1 MSTSSEPRAKTRRT
15 EPLRLSVALLAALGL
30 SACQASRSDPG
41 ATMLLAS
48 EARVEVALAALEIDR
63 AWSGDLSAFDAAR
76 EHCDAVAQT
85 PVRLDT
91 ALSALGSTPVA
102 DAGRRQREALE
113 GPLRSWLA
121 GCQRLASIRDLLIAF
136 HDTKTDFEVRMPA
149 LQARIDMATRQL
161 AEQGAAGSTIYL
173 AARQLLLIDRIRN
186 GLREQLAGG
195 PGSVTAGDRLARDL
209 AVFSRVLE
217 GLIDG
222 NPELGIAAVKDATAL
237 EALREAR
244 TQFREAE
251 SALQALGEQSV
262 ELAAARED
270 LDAQKIA
277 QADLMTVLQG
287 LVRLAEA
294 P

>member
-1 MSTSSEPRAKTRRT
+1 MSKSPEARAATHRREPPTRV
-15 EPLRLSVALLAALGL
+15 VALLAALGL
-30 SACQASRSDPG
+30 SACQASRPDPG
-41 ATMLLAS
+41 AATLLAS
-48 EARVEVALAALEIDR
+48 EARVEVALAALEIQR
-63 AWSGDLSAFDAAR
+63 AWSGDLNAFDAAR
-76 EHCDAVAQT
+76 SHCEAVAET
-85 PVRLDT
+85 PARLDA
-91 ALSALGSTPVA
+91 ALAALGSTPVA
-102 DAGRRQREALE
+102 DTGRRQRDALE

-121 GCQRLASIRDLLIAF
+121 GCQRLAGIRDPLIDF
-136 HDTKTDFEVRMPA
+136 HDTKADFETRIPA
-149 LQARIDMATRQL
+149 LQARIDVATRQL
-161 AEQGAAGSTIYL
+161 AEQGAPGSTIYV

-186 GLREQLAGG
+186 GLREQLSGG
-195 PGSVTAGDRLARDL
+195 PGSVTASDRLARDL
-209 AVFSRVLE
+209 TVFSRVLD

-251 SALQALGEQSV
+251 SALLALGEQSV

-287 LVRLAEA
+287 FVRLAEA